1 MNTEDFVTRFPP
13 SPTGT
18 LHIGGARTALFNWLF
33 ARHHNGRFVL
43 RIEDTDKARSTRE
56 DTEVIVESMKW
67 LGLDWDEGPYFQSQ
81 RTEIY
86 AECIE
91 NLLSAG
97 KAYYCHCSQEEL
109 DQRRKQAKDKGL
121 KPKYDGKCRDLNLG
135 KASGAVVRLKSPL
148 TGTIT
153 FKDLVK
159 GAISVD
165 AEEMD
170 DLILQ
175 RSDGTFTYNFAVVVD
190 DSKMG
195 ITYVIRGDD
204 HVNNTPRQILI
215 YQALGEPLPHYA
227 HLPMI
232 LGPDKTPL
240 SKRHGATSVLAYRDM
255 GILPHALVNS
265 LARLGWSHGNQEEFS
280 IQELVDLFSL
290 THVGKSAGIFN
301 MEKLLD
307 LNGKYIRAEDDTR
320 LADLVLPFLADLGC
334 SGLNKEQVTGAVR
347 TLKPRA
353 NTLVDMA
360 QSALFYFGE
369 ITYDKDADEK
379 FLRPELLRILEDLLA
394 DLKTAPDFGQKG
406 LEAVFSA
413 LLEKHQIKLG
423 KIAQPVRVALTGKT
437 VSPGIFEVMEV
448 LGRETVLERLA
459 NAISHIR
466 GKKVNG

>member
-1 MNTEDFVTRFPP
+1 MNTENVVTRFPP

-33 ARHHNGRFVL
+33 ARHHNGRFIL
-43 RIEDTDKARSTRE
+43 RIEDTDKARSTWE

-86 AECIE
+86 TQYIE

-97 KAYYCHCSQEEL
+97 KAYYCHCTQEEL
-109 DQRRKQAKDKGL
+109 DARRKQAKDKGL

-135 KASGAVVRLKSPL
+135 KAPGAVVRLKSPL
-148 TGTIT
+148 NGTIT

-159 GAISVD
+159 GVISMD
-165 AEEMD
+165 MEELD

-232 LGPDKTPL
+232 LGPDRTPL

-255 GILPHALVNS
+255 GILSNALVNA
-265 LARLGWSHGNQEEFS
+265 LARLGWSHGDQEKFS
-280 IQELVDLFSL
+280 RQELVDLFSL

-301 MEKLLD
+301 MDKLLD
-307 LNGKYIRAEDDTR
+307 LNGKYIREEDDAH
-320 LADLVLPFLADLGC
+320 LADLLLSFLTDLGC
-334 SGLNKEQVTGAVR
+334 SGLNKEQVTGALR
-347 TLKPRA
+347 TLKQRA
-353 NTLVDMA
+353 NTLVEMA
-360 QSALFYFGE
+360 QGALFYFTE

-379 FLRPELLRILEDLLA
+379 FLRPEILAVLEDLLA
-394 DLKTAPDFGQKG
+394 DLKTAPDFSQKG
-406 LEAVFSA
+406 LEGVFA
-413 LLEKHQIKLG
+413 GLLEKHQVKLG
-423 KIAQPVRVALTGKT
+423 KVAQPVRVALTGKT

-448 LGRETVLERLA
+448 LGRQSVLKRLA
-459 NAISHIR
+459 NAISHI
-466 GKKVNG
+466 KKKKANR

>member
-1 MNTEDFVTRFPP
+1 MTLENVVTRFPP

-33 ARHHNGRFVL
+33 ARHYGGKFIL

-86 AECIE
+86 TECIE

-97 KAYYCHCSQEEL
+97 KAYYCHCTQEEL
-109 DQRRKQAKDKGL
+109 DARRKQAKEKGL

-135 KASGAVVRLKSPL
+135 KAPGAVVRLKSPL
-148 TGTIT
+148 TGTVT
-153 FKDLVK
+153 FNDLVK
-159 GAISVD
+159 GVISVD
-165 AEEMD
+165 MEELD

-175 RSDGTFTYNFAVVVD
+175 RSDETFTYNFAVVVD

-195 ITYVIRGDD
+195 VTHVIRGDD

-232 LGPDKTPL
+232 LGPDRTPL

-255 GILPHALVNS
+255 GILPHALVNA
-265 LARLGWSHGNQEEFS
+265 LARLGWSHGDQEKFS
-280 IQELVDLFSL
+280 RQELIDLFSL
-290 THVGKSAGIFN
+290 SHVGKSAGIFN

-307 LNGKYIRAEDDTR
+307 LNGKYISEEDDAH
-320 LADLVLPFLADLGC
+320 LADLVLPFLTDLGC
-334 SGLNKEQVTGAVR
+334 SEVNKEQLTGAVR
-347 TLKPRA
+347 TLKLRA
-353 NTLVDMA
+353 NTLVEMA
-360 QSALFYFGE
+360 QSALFYFKE

-379 FLRPELLRILEDLLA
+379 FLRPELLGILEDLLV
-394 DLKTAPDFGQKG
+394 DLKTAPDFSQKR

-423 KIAQPVRVALTGKT
+423 KVAQPVRVALTGKT

-448 LGRETVLERLA
+448 RGRETVLKRLT
-459 NAISHIR
+459 NAISHVK
-466 GKKVNG
+466 GKKANG